1 LLKKP
6 LLSGVAFFSSK
17 QNTTLHMKLGLNSIS
32 TWFSLLMITL
42 TVAGAFA
49 FAFTDFM
56 DERLFGTKRVFFV
69 ILLVLYSIYRV
80 FRLYQMTK
88 AKEHEM

>member
-1 LLKKP
+1 
-6 LLSGVAFFSSK
+6 
-17 QNTTLHMKLGLNSIS
+17 MKLGLNSIS

-42 TVAGAFA
+42 TIAGAIA

-69 ILLVLYSIYRV
+69 ILLVLYTIYRV
-80 FRLYQMTK
+80 FRLYQMNK
-88 AKEHEM
+88 SNQHEA